1 MRIGIIGAG
10 NIGGN
15 LARLLV
21 GAGHRVTVSF
31 SRDPAALARLAEQL
45 GATATTPAEAARD
58 AEVIV
63 LAVPWGVVDE
73 ALAAAGGAAGLAGRL
88 VLDTTNQFE
97 RRDGALAV
105 LDLGGESASA
115 YNARKAP
122 GAHWVKVFNTLTA
135 GFQASSAGRTGPDR
149 VVMFYAL
156 DEAIDATTDDA
167 TTDATTLATTD
178 DTAVATVER
187 LVNDVGFDPV
197 RTGTFA
203 RDEVGH
209 QEPKG
214 DLYGEEFHHDGALEL
229 VAKLRGTPPSGRGR
243 P

>member
-15 LARLLV
+15 LARLLA
-21 GAGHRVTVSF
+21 GAGHQVAVSF
-31 SRDPAALARLAEQL
+31 SRDPAALARLADEI
-45 GATATTPAEAARD
+45 GATAATPADAARD
-58 AEVIV
+58 AEVVV

-115 YNARKAP
+115 CNARKAP
-122 GAHWVKVFNTLTA
+122 GARWAKVFNTLTA
-135 GFQASSAGRTGPDR
+135 SFQASSAGRTGPDR
-149 VVMFYAL
+149 VVMFYAT
-156 DEAIDATTDDA
+156 EDATDA
-167 TTDATTLATTD
+167 TTDATIDDATTD
-178 DTAVATVER
+178 ETVER
-187 LVNDVGFDPV
+187 LVNDAGFDPV

-214 DLYGEEFHHDGALEL
+214 DLYGEEFHHDDALEL